1 MATHPSP
8 GLTAPALLEIES
20 GADLGA
26 AATRAV
32 VLDGVESGRIVLLRD
47 ISFELTPRER
57 DLIQDTAVILPGQKE
72 RESRIGRPTLI
83 LDPASGTI
91 ERTKIQGE
99 ARREVEAMMRRF
111 SAWAENMVATLLPT
125 YSASLQRDRVTYRPC
140 ERSIPQG
147 MHVDSS
153 YGRPTRGR
161 GMLRL
166 FTNINVTGRP
176 RVWQVGEPFEPFV
189 QRFLPRTRRRSTFG
203 TWLLHRIGITR
214 GRQTA
219 FDRLMADIRRLA
231 KSDAVYQQTGP
242 REIIEFPSGASWLV
256 ITDLAVHGAISGQH
270 SLDQTY
276 FLPVTTMRD
285 PARSSLRILERLTG
299 RALV

>member
-1 MATHPSP
+1 
-8 GLTAPALLEIES
+8 LTAPALLEIES
-20 GADLGA
+20 GANFGA
-26 AATRAV
+26 ADTRAV
-32 VLDGVESGRIVLLRD
+32 VLDGVESGRIVLLRGL
-47 ISFELTPRER
+47 SFELTAREH
-57 DLIQDTAVILPGQKE
+57 DLIQDTAAILPGQQE

-83 LDPASGTI
+83 LDPDCGTL

-99 ARREVEAMMRRF
+99 ARREIEAMMLRF
-111 SAWAENMVATLLPT
+111 SAWAENAVATLLPT
-125 YSASLQRDRVTYRPC
+125 YSAALERDRVTYRPC

-189 QRFLPRTRRRSTFG
+189 QRFLPRTRRPRTLG
-203 TWLLHRIGITR
+203 TWFLHRIGITR

-231 KSDAVYQQTGP
+231 KSDAAYQQSAP
-242 REIIEFPSGASWLV
+242 REIVEFPCGASWLV

-270 SLDQTY
+270 SLDQTF
-276 FLPVTTMRD
+276 FLPVTTMHD

-299 RALV
+299 KVLV